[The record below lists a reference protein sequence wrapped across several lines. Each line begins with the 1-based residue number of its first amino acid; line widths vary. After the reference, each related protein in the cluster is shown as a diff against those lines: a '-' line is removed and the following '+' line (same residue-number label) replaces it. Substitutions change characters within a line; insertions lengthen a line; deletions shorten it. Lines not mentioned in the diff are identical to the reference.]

1 MRITTLALLGLG
13 LSLVACRGS
22 GGGGGDDV
30 ADDQPPPPIDSPTV
44 NIVKI
49 QDIQSDTMPKGTG
62 VSIRGAVITV
72 IDLFGKR
79 VGDFWIEDPAG
90 GPYSG
95 LHVYN
100 APPDQVA
107 LLAAGDIVDIDSAE
121 KDEFALTSDSTG
133 RTVTEL
139 KPVTGGKMM
148 ITKTGTGTVPA
159 PAVVDALAIGQ
170 LDTQAVRDAAWER
183 WEGVLITVNNITAF
197 GAPAQ
202 VPSSDPDVT
211 NKTVGVTGDLVLQ
224 SAIGDFPAGIA
235 ADGCIASATGVLDY
249 FFNYLLYPR
258 AAADITTGG
267 TACPVK
273 ENTPELCADNLDNDG
288 NTFKNC
294 YDLNCIAPLDTCR
307 PLTAISAIQ
316 AAMPD
321 PPGVELRDVYVMGL
335 SFNKRDIWVSTSPT
349 AAPNEG
355 IYIRGVTGTAV
366 DASVVPGAKV
376 SVIGRAL
383 EFNNDAN
390 GGTLTQINKISVT
403 TGTTPVPTVPVA
415 DQTAASLVQAATG
428 EPYESVLVTL
438 TNVKVTV
445 AGTQAN
451 FFVGELE
458 QNGTKFLSDD
468 DILRLTDP
476 VGTCYATITGI
487 WTYQVFDNKYGL
499 LPISKTTG
507 GVCP

>member
-1 MRITTLALLGLG
+1 
-13 LSLVACRGS
+13 
-22 GGGGGDDV
+22 
-30 ADDQPPPPIDSPTV
+30 
-44 NIVKI
+44 
-49 QDIQSDTMPKGTG
+49 
-62 VSIRGAVITV
+62 
-72 IDLFGKR
+72 
-79 VGDFWIEDPAG
+79 
-90 GPYSG
+90 
-95 LHVYN
+95 
-100 APPDQVA
+100 
-107 LLAAGDIVDIDSAE
+107 
-121 KDEFALTSDSTG
+121 
-133 RTVTEL
+133 
-139 KPVTGGKMM
+139 
-148 ITKTGTGTVPA
+148 
-159 PAVVDALAIGQ
+159 
-170 LDTQAVRDAAWER
+170 
-183 WEGVLITVNNITAF
+183 
-197 GAPAQ
+197 
-202 VPSSDPDVT
+202 VT

-321 PPGVELRDVYVMGL
+321 PPGVELRDVYVMGV